1 MKRLIL
7 PQPIN
12 LCATQDYNVEQEALA
27 SLGPDTVLAMGTDPE
42 LHPMPKAP
50 TLLDFMNL
58 RFTPFM
64 TQHLLQSAERA
75 LKSDAGEHIVMAC
88 LLHDISLGALL
99 RPDHGYWSAQLI
111 EPYVSEEI
119 AWAVRYHQVLR
130 YFPDDNLGYSYP
142 REYQRYFGEDYQPP
156 AYIEQ
161 EHQLARQHR
170 WYLSARLITLND
182 AYSFRTDVNVTAE
195 KFTDIIGRH
204 FRQPAEGLG
213 FDHSPSAHMWRSMI
227 WPGNFL

>member
-75 LKSDAGEHIVMAC
+75 LKSDAGEHRPRILECSAHRALRLRGDRMGRQIPPGV
-88 LLHDISLGALL
+88 ALL
-99 RPDHGYWSAQLI
+99 SG
-111 EPYVSEEI
+111 
-119 AWAVRYHQVLR
+119 
-130 YFPDDNLGYSYP
+130 
-142 REYQRYFGEDYQPP
+142 
-156 AYIEQ
+156 
-161 EHQLARQHR
+161 
-170 WYLSARLITLND
+170 
-182 AYSFRTDVNVTAE
+182 
-195 KFTDIIGRH
+195 
-204 FRQPAEGLG
+204 
-213 FDHSPSAHMWRSMI
+213 
-227 WPGNFL
+227 